1 MAVEST
7 PALLLPVKSQR
18 AVREVGYASSSSSS
32 DNWWSVGDD
41 EVEQSPEMRWPL
53 NIPIFD
59 RMRRED
65 AQVGSVL
72 RAVVHPIR
80 RTGWSIDP
88 NGARDEVVRWV
99 ARDLNLPVRGEP
111 APVGRLRDRFSW
123 ADHLRH
129 SLLMLPFGHM
139 AFEQTY
145 REHAPDSD
153 LWHIRK
159 LGPRMPRTI
168 SKFNVARDGGL
179 ISIEQKAQGAS
190 SGSITIPISRLVMY
204 VNEREAGN
212 WAGMSLLRPA
222 YKNWLIKDRLMRTQA
237 QSVDRNGMG
246 IPWYEASG
254 LNPDGSD
261 ATLKQ
266 AQAELEAGDALAQ
279 EMRAGDN
286 SGLATP
292 RGAKMHLLGVEG
304 TLPDADVPIRYHDE
318 QIARAVL
325 AHFLN
330 LGTQTGSWAL
340 GSTFADFFTQSLQAV
355 AQDVA
360 DITTAHVVEDL
371 VDINWGPAEPAPR
384 IVFDEI
390 GSQQLAIA
398 QAIKM
403 LVDGGVLTPDE
414 GLEAH
419 VRLGLKL
426 PMKSDST
433 STPGDQNG

>member
-1 MAVEST
+1 VAAETST
-7 PALLLPVKSQR
+7 PALKPVKSQK
-18 AVREVGYASSSSSS
+18 AVRETGYASGA
-32 DNWWSVGDD
+32 DNSGSWWSLGEDD
-41 EVEQSPEMRWPL
+41 VEQAPELRWPL
-53 NIPIFD
+53 NIPIYD

-80 RTGWSIDP
+80 RTGWSVDP
-88 NGARDEVVRWV
+88 NGARDEVVRHV

-123 ADHLRH
+123 SDHLRH
-129 SLLMLPFGHM
+129 ALLMLPFGHM

-145 REHAPDSD
+145 REDPYVAD

-179 ISIEQKAQGAS
+179 ISIEQKATGAATS
-190 SGSITIPISRLVMY
+190 DIPIPITRLVMY

-212 WAGMSLLRPA
+212 WAGTSLLRPA
-222 YKNWLIKDRLMRTQA
+222 YKNWLIKDRLLRVQA
-237 QSVDRNGMG
+237 GTVERNGMG
-246 IPWYEASG
+246 IPVYEASG
-254 LNPDGSD
+254 TNPDGTD
-261 ATLKQ
+261 ASLEQ
-266 AQAELEAGDALAQ
+266 AMAELDAGADLAQAL
-279 EMRAGDN
+279 RSGDN
-286 SGLATP
+286 SGLGTP
-292 RGAKMHLLGVEG
+292 KGAAMKLMGVTG
-304 TLPDADVPIRYHDE
+304 TLPDADTPIRYHDE

-340 GSTFADFFTQSLQAV
+340 GSTFAEFFTESLQAV

-360 DITTAHVVEDL
+360 DVTTAHVVEDL
-371 VDINWGPAEPAPR
+371 VDINWGQDEPAPR

-403 LVDGGVLTPDE
+403 LVDSGVLTADE

-426 PMKSDST
+426 PVKSDSK
-433 STPGDQNG
+433 PE